1 LLHQENFLTCSRWC
15 ACSFSFILVKS
26 PAPAS
31 PDIPEAACAGN
42 DSYRP
47 PAAKLC
53 AAAWP
58 PAKAKAQQVM
68 LKHSIGAEGNKT
80 EDCCCKKD
88 EIKGLHLEKR
98 YNRNPQL
105 FR

>member
-1 LLHQENFLTCSRWC
+1 
-15 ACSFSFILVKS
+15 
-26 PAPAS
+26 
-31 PDIPEAACAGN
+31 
-42 DSYRP
+42 
-47 PAAKLC
+47 
-53 AAAWP
+53 
-58 PAKAKAQQVM
+58 M